1 MIKFRPVASHISTC
15 MMQLGKTFYIKTA
28 VAAITIVEWQNLKGC
43 LSRSLVGHP
52 QHGGA
57 MNTSFEFNCAGAG
70 CM

>member
-15 MMQLGKTFYIKTA
+15 IMQLGKKFYIKTA

-43 LSRSLVGHP
+43 LSSLVGHP

-57 MNTSFEFNCAGAG
+57 MNISFQFN
-70 CM
+70 